1 MVSLLLWAQLGA
13 AVANVKM
20 DSTYSTPALRRMVAA
35 AATANRIPP
44 AALRAYQSHIET
56 ELSLILRDTLGREHT
71 AEVEQVATTARWNR
85 DGRYDL
91 HVVGYR
97 SQSVGVP
104 YSTLSIVR
112 AWTVPSLYG
121 DRLSLGAYLA
131 RSRTGDTLIAVHPFA
146 PDRDDFYRFSGGDT
160 VATLRV
166 GSRRIPIA
174 RIRARPNFH
183 GATRLGAFD
192 GEIDID
198 AERGQ
203 IIRMRG
209 QFVIGREGSSKRDA
223 LARVM
228 GVVGVAYIEFVNAE
242 VGGKYWLPAFQ
253 RTEFQA
259 SFPLLGQT
267 RPIFRLV
274 STIRDIAV
282 DDTGTIASSD
292 SVGVPRV
299 IVSWASNDTLNSYAE
314 WQHTIGTQSSS
325 VHSDDFDDMAPDAWR
340 ADGAPRVSM
349 FPNTTSKMIRFNR
362 VEGLFTGVT
371 PSVDFRSLAPGL
383 TIGGSAGFAWSERTV
398 RGGGSVSLSRGR
410 WKVGARAERALAST
424 NDFALPLDDDPGF
437 AALIGSID
445 NYDYVDRKQAMMS
458 LTRIIGAV
466 DVGLAT
472 IQVGVGDDRGERTRL
487 SQGLFSGSSRFRQN
501 RGSANGSYVLAAAD
515 VELHPNVTG
524 DFVQPGV
531 GARLHGEAASGT
543 LDWRRMELSL
553 SGRKYWGPVS
563 VAAHADGGIV
573 TGAHPPPQTLFELG
587 GNELLPG
594 YEYKQFAGDRA
605 ALFRSFAS
613 YRFSA
618 WRRPM
623 HFWRNYYIPGFGPG
637 LAVSAQGGWTELSS
651 LGARESVIQ
660 LGDGWSVAPVSQ
672 ATNGIR
678 ATIGAGVTLFS
689 DIMHIGIA
697 RPVDHAAPWKFV
709 AGFGATF

>member
-1 MVSLLLWAQLGA
+1 MMSLLLWAQLGVGVVGGNA
-13 AVANVKM
+13 
-20 DSTYSTPALRRMVAA
+20 DSTYSTPALRRMVAT

-44 AALRAYQSHIET
+44 PNLRSYQSHIET

-85 DGRYDL
+85 GGRYDL

-146 PDRDDFYRFSGGDT
+146 PDRDNFYRFSGGDT

-166 GSRRIPIA
+166 GERRIPIA

-183 GATRLGAFD
+183 GSTRLGAFD

-223 LARVM
+223 LARAM

-242 VGGKYWLPAFQ
+242 VDGKYWLPAFQ

-274 STIRDIAV
+274 STIRDITV
-282 DDTGTIASSD
+282 DDTTTVVSTD
-292 SVGVPRV
+292 SAGVPRV
-299 IVSWASNDTLNSYAE
+299 SVSWARDDSLNSYDR
-314 WQHTIGTQSSS
+314 WQWSIGTQSSS
-325 VHSDDFDDMAPDAWR
+325 VHSDDFEDMAPDAWR
-340 ADGAPRVSM
+340 ADGPPRLNV
-349 FPNTTSKMIRFNR
+349 FPNATSKMIRFNR

-371 PSVDFRSLAPGL
+371 PSLDFRSRAPGL
-383 TIGGSAGFAWSERTV
+383 AVGGWAGFAWRERTV
-398 RGGGSVSLSRGR
+398 RGGGSVSLGRGR
-410 WKVGARAERALAST
+410 WTIGARAERSLSST

-472 IQVGVGDDRGERTRL
+472 IQVGVGDDRNERARL
-487 SQGLFSGSSRFRQN
+487 SQGLFFGATGFRPN
-501 RGSANGSYVLAAAD
+501 RGSADGSYMLGTAD
-515 VELHPNVTG
+515 FEFHPNVTG

-531 GARLHGEAASGT
+531 GARLYSEAASGT
-543 LDWRRMELSL
+543 LDWQRVELSL
-553 SGRKYWGPVS
+553 SARKYWGPIS
-563 VAAHADGGIV
+563 VAAHGDAGIV
-573 TGAHPPPQTLFELG
+573 IGEHPPPQKLFELG

-594 YEYKQFAGDRA
+594 YEYKQFAGDHA

-613 YRFSA
+613 YRFPL
-618 WRRPM
+618 WRRPI
-623 HFWRNYYIPGFGPG
+623 HFWRNYLIPGLGPG

-651 LGARESVIQ
+651 IGAREAVIQ
-660 LGDGWSVAPVSQ
+660 LGDGWSAAPVSQ
-672 ATNGIR
+672 PTHGIR

-689 DIMHIGIA
+689 DIMHIGVA
-697 RPVDHAAPWKFV
+697 RPVDRAAPWKFV